1 MPLDTVSPATGEL
14 VRRYD
19 EHDDAAAG
27 FGRERGLLG
36 SRELVNV
43 KTVRVE

>member
-1 MPLDTVSPATGEL
+1 MAIETVSPASGEL

-36 SRELVNV
+36 GRPFVNV
-43 KTVRVE
+43 NTVCVV